1 MSSPISSASPLKSRS
16 PLAISR
22 RSPSPQVNQDEF
34 VAGGRDWTPPK
45 SAALLAAVCSLAG
58 CAATP
63 MTAPVQAQVQLQTAP
78 KAPVQ
83 TVSAQLLE
91 DLEGKQYQQYLEDN
105 LELPRTPSQT
115 EEVEVEACPVR
126 LCSRVLRYNQ
136 HIEDAAERYQVD
148 ANLIRGVIAQESQG
162 FPNAGSPKGARGLM
176 QLMPD
181 TARQLGVHNRS
192 NPRQNV
198 MGGTRYL
205 AELLQE
211 NDGNVEKALWAYN
224 AGPGNLAKGIK
235 PAETRHYIP
244 AVQEYAR
251 QFESLF
257 KNDPT

>member
-1 MSSPISSASPLKSRS
+1 MPSQLK
-16 PLAISR
+16 
-22 RSPSPQVNQDEF
+22 NKDEF
-34 VAGGRDWTPPK
+34 VADQRAWTPPK

-58 CAATP
+58 CATP
-63 MTAPVQAQVQLQTAP
+63 LTAPVQAQVQLQTASQP
-78 KAPVQ
+78 PSE

-91 DLEGKQYQQYLEDN
+91 DLDGKEYQQYLEDH
-105 LELPRTPSQT
+105 LQLPMTPSQT
-115 EEVEVEACPVR
+115 QEVKAEACPVR

-136 HIEDAAERYQVD
+136 HIEAAAERYQVD

-192 NPRQNV
+192 NPRQSV

-211 NDGNVEKALWAYN
+211 YGGDVEKALWAYN

-235 PAETRHYIP
+235 PAETRQYIP